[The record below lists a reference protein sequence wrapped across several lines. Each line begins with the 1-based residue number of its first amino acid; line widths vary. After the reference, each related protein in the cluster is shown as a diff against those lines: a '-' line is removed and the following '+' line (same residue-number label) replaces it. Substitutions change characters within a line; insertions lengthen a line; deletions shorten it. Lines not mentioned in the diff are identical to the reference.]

1 MKIDQIKQCIKYA
14 EGFDEKFVNGLSMK
28 QLIYTYNNETMVF
41 DLYYFSQKNNYYP
54 LFLQRV
60 IEGINKSNIEYRIE
74 QCYNMV
80 EVLDSEEYDV
90 IINYLIEDNP
100 DQAKEQ
106 AIIWVL
112 EHEDD

>member
-1 MKIDQIKQCIKYA
+1 MTIDQIKQAMKYA
-14 EGFDEKFVNGLSMK
+14 DG
-28 QLIYTYNNETMVF
+28 YTLAYYEFLELPVVEWGNEVLDIDDFMND
-41 DLYYFSQKNNYYP
+41 DLRYHP

-60 IEGINKSNIEYRIE
+60 IEGINKFNIEYRIE